1 MIKAWIKQQMK
12 LEKFKI
18 TEEKTGDINYAQVNA
33 NGINNLKPAAA
44 AD

>member
-1 MIKAWIKQQMK
+1 MTKVWTKQPMK
-12 LEKFKI
+12 SEKYKI

>member
-1 MIKAWIKQQMK
+1 MK
-12 LEKFKI
+12 SEKSKI
-18 TEEKTGDINYAQVNA
+18 MEEKTGDINYAQVNA

>member
-1 MIKAWIKQQMK
+1 MK
-12 LEKFKI
+12 LEKSKI

-33 NGINNLKPAAA
+33 NGINHLKPAAA

>member
-1 MIKAWIKQQMK
+1 MK
-12 LEKFKI
+12 LGKFKI
-18 TEEKTGDINYAQVNA
+18 TEEKMGDINYAQVNA

>member
-1 MIKAWIKQQMK
+1 MTKVWTKQPMRS
-12 LEKFKI
+12 EKYKI